1 MQQLNLQDGDYLY
14 RQVIDQINVRIRQ
27 GALRPG
33 DRLPS
38 LRKMSRAAGVS
49 IPTVRQAY
57 VELERQRRIEARPQ
71 SGFYVRHIAGN
82 DLVHI
87 TRSRMDAPIPLNCR
101 SLMERVYNG
110 INDPALVPLG
120 IANPTMA
127 RPAIKGLHRAMKRV
141 MARAEERILNYSA
154 TLGEPLL
161 RRQVAYHYLDA
172 TGAQVDPEH
181 IGITNGG
188 QEALLLALRS
198 VAGEGDI
205 IAVETPT
212 YHGMLELIDSLGM
225 LAIEIETCP
234 ETGVS
239 LDELERALGSHDIRA
254 CIFTTTLS
262 NPLGVTMPE
271 SNRRRLLELL
281 EPYDAVLIEDDVYG
295 DLRYDGER
303 PVPAQFLGGGAK
315 VITCGS
321 FSKTAAPGYR
331 IGWIVSGRYIERI
344 ARLKRSFSC
353 TSALLQQLTLADFVA
368 SGDFARH
375 LQALRPVLKRN
386 AERMAALVARH
397 FPAETRTS
405 QPAGGAVLWV
415 ELPAAVDA
423 EKLFDDAIRQGIS
436 IAPGHIFSPCS
447 CYTNFARLG
456 FGHPW
461 DERTESAVRWLG
473 ERVMQLAQS
482 GARPH

>member
-1 MQQLNLQDGDYLY
+1 
-14 RQVIDQINVRIRQ
+14 
-27 GALRPG
+27 
-33 DRLPS
+33 
-38 LRKMSRAAGVS
+38 
-49 IPTVRQAY
+49 
-57 VELERQRRIEARPQ
+57 
-71 SGFYVRHIAGN
+71 
-82 DLVHI
+82 
-87 TRSRMDAPIPLNCR
+87 
-101 SLMERVYNG
+101 
-110 INDPALVPLG
+110 VPLG

-161 RRQVAYHYLDA
+161 RRQIAYHYLDT
-172 TGAQVDPEH
+172 TGVQVDPEH

-188 QEALLLALRS
+188 QEALLLALRA
-198 VAGEGDI
+198 VAGEGDV

-234 ETGVS
+234 EEGVS
-239 LDELERALGSHDIRA
+239 LDELERALGSRDIRA
-254 CIFTTTLS
+254 CMFSTTLS

-271 SNRRRLLELL
+271 SNRRRLSELL
-281 EPYDAVLIEDDVYG
+281 ERYDTVLIEDDVYG

-331 IGWIVSGRYIERI
+331 IGWVVTDRYMERI
-344 ARLKRSFSC
+344 AHFKRSFSC
-353 TSALLQQLTLADFVA
+353 TSGLLQQLTLADFVA

-405 QPAGGAVLWV
+405 QPAGGSVLWV
-415 ELPAAVDA
+415 ELPVAVDA
-423 EKLFDDAIRQGIS
+423 ERLFDDAVRHGIS

-461 DERTESAVRWLG
+461 DERTEAAVRWLG
-473 ERVMQLAQS
+473 KRVTELA
-482 GARPH
+482 